1 MGAYKRKLQ
10 LQNLT
15 SNNTPPAQQPP
26 PPPQIFLSRTWLAP
40 LAVGFTAKAT
50 HEMKQFPFIVL
61 NKLTGAI
68 AILSATFQLSISFRG
83 LNGQFE

>member
-1 MGAYKRKLQ
+1 VGAYNRKLQ

-26 PPPQIFLSRTWLAP
+26 PLPQIFLSRTRLAP
-40 LAVGFTAKAT
+40 LAVGFTAKAA
-50 HEMKQFPFIVL
+50 HKMKLFPFIVL

-68 AILSATFQLSISFRG
+68 AILSATFKRSISSRG